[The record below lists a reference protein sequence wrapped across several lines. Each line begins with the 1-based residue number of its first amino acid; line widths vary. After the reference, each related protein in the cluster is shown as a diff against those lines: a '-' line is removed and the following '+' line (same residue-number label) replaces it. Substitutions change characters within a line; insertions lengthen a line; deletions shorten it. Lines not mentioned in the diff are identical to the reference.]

1 MAVIDLTRDARLESQ
16 IASNVGSGIGGYFRN
31 RRQKNQLAEQKQR
44 KQLQQAET
52 IKLLNSGLQGQEL
65 LAAMNEMPDAI
76 NNQMVQQ
83 MNQRALQ
90 HRISGNAANADRDVN
105 ELERLNNMRSKL
117 HKWDGTLQQFVLV
130 PGGEELLKGIDMGI
144 KNTTARIV
152 AAEQARKAGVED
164 VAGVARQ
171 QLGIGGEVAE
181 TDQGFG
187 LRNDGVT
194 QKGNGFFGKLKL
206 IGGGIATEYT
216 TQSNAVKENGERIDF
231 PSLVPTMTKDEVLL
245 MIDDII
251 PNRKDIPESIM
262 RKAIDHANQRIS
274 EGKSVFAEEGEQR
287 DLIPRKGSAT
297 SAPDVS
303 EELTDIQQ
311 DATDVV
317 AEQKADIGKKK
328 LDAEMARKLLKEA
341 QGDKDKKDKAR
352 ELARQRGFRF

>member
-144 KNTTARIV
+144 KNTIARIV

-171 QLGIGGEVAE
+171 QLGIDGEVAK
-181 TDQGFG
+181 TD
-187 LRNDGVT
+187 L
-194 QKGNGFFGKLKL
+194 
-206 IGGGIATEYT
+206 A
-216 TQSNAVKENGERIDF
+216 
-231 PSLVPTMTKDEVLL
+231 
-245 MIDDII
+245 
-251 PNRKDIPESIM
+251 
-262 RKAIDHANQRIS
+262 
-274 EGKSVFAEEGEQR
+274 
-287 DLIPRKGSAT
+287 
-297 SAPDVS
+297 APDVS

-311 DATDVV
+311 DAADVV

-341 QGDKDKKDKAR
+341 QGDKDKAR